1 MPTNTY
7 TPLATITL
15 TSTDSSIVFTSIP
28 ATYRDLVLVCQARG
42 TITTFTNV
50 QMRFNSDTGSN
61 YSTVAMFGTGSG
73 GGISYSETATNITA
87 EQIARSNDTSGV
99 FTPITIQI
107 MDYSATDKHK
117 TVLTRNSSTVSAA
130 VAALASRWASTSAIT
145 SITLYPYGG
154 SFEIG
159 STFSLYGVIA

>member
-7 TPLATITL
+7 TPLANITL
-15 TSTDSSIVFTSIP
+15 ASTDSEIVFASIP
-28 ATYRDLVLVCQARG
+28 ATYRDLVLVCSARG

-61 YSTVAMFGTGSG
+61 YSTVAMYGTGSAAA
-73 GGISYSETATNITA
+73 SYSETATNITL
-87 EQIARSNDTSGV
+87 EQIARSSDTASV
-99 FTPITIQI
+99 FTPIMTQV

-117 TVLTRNSSTVSAA
+117 TVLTRNSSTLSGA

-154 SFEIG
+154 SFAIG

>member
-15 TSTDSSIVFTSIP
+15 ASTDSEIVFASIP
-28 ATYRDLVLVCQARG
+28 ATYRDLVLVCSARG

-50 QMRFNSDTGSN
+50 QMRFNSDTASN
-61 YSTVAMFGTGSG
+61 YSTVAMYGTGSSAATYG
-73 GGISYSETATNITA
+73 ETTTNITL
-87 EQIARSNDTSGV
+87 EQIARSNDTASV
-99 FTPITIQI
+99 FTPIVTQV

-117 TVLTRNSSTVSAA
+117 SVVTRNSSTLSGA
-130 VAALASRWASTSAIT
+130 VAALASRWANTSAIT
-145 SITLYPYGG
+145 SVTLYPFAG
-154 SFEIG
+154 SFAIG